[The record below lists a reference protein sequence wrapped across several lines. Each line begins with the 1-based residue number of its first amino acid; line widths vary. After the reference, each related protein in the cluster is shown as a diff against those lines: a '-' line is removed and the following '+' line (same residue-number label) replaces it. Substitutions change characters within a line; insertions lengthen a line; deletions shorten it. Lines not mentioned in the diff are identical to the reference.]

1 MYKHSNEIETET
13 KILLI
18 AITNKNQI
26 IKEKIK

>member
-1 MYKHSNEIETET
+1 MYKHSNEIKTET